1 LLDYGFVL
9 RVDKLQHTTFR
20 RREQEGLRPDTTD
33 VEDQTAIGAE
43 ARRREILRTVSHG
56 QPSDIGPAVT
66 FAATVLVTFA
76 ALAAAA
82 VTLPRD
88 AIMPAVSLL
97 FFMFAGITALAAW
110 RLGQTPRHRALSY
123 WDVAGAL
130 TSAPRPATCSS
141 ARTSPPSRAACWRGW
156 RARSKMGR
164 AGREARGRRGLE
176 PITGKTG
183 I

>member
-1 LLDYGFVL
+1 MATRNPTHRLA
-9 RVDKLQHTTFR
+9 R
-20 RREQEGLRPDTTD
+20 TD
-33 VEDQTAIGAE
+33 
-43 ARRREILRTVSHG
+43 

-82 VTLPRD
+82 ATLPRD

-123 WDVAGAL
+123 WDVGGPLVRQILTRLARYMASPLAFLTLFGYGAL
-130 TSAPRPATCSS
+130 WFLYTFEWHLWRHFASYRSRCSS
-141 ARTSPPSRAACWRGW
+141 GS
-156 RARSKMGR
+156 
-164 AGREARGRRGLE
+164 
-176 PITGKTG
+176 
-183 I
+183 

>member
-1 LLDYGFVL
+1 MATRNPTHRFA
-9 RVDKLQHTTFR
+9 R
-20 RREQEGLRPDTTD
+20 TD
-33 VEDQTAIGAE
+33 
-43 ARRREILRTVSHG
+43 

-82 VTLPRD
+82 ATLPRD

-123 WDVAGAL
+123 CDVAGAL

-141 ARTSPPSRAACWRGW
+141 ARTSPPSRAAGVAGGRGAKW
-156 RARSKMGR
+156 HH
-164 AGREARGRRGLE
+164 
-176 PITGKTG
+176 
-183 I
+183 